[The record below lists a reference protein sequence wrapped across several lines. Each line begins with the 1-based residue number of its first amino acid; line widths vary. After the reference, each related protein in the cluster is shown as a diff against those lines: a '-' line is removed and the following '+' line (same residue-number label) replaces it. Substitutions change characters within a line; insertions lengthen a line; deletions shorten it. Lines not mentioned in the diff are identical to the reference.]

1 MLTLY
6 IGKMKILWSWAHNM
20 KKKKN
25 EMKGVTK
32 LKNAFYNRFICLTNC
47 EEIGNIKVGVV
58 MCCLKVV

>member
-1 MLTLY
+1 MKLSTQHEK
-6 IGKMKILWSWAHNM
+6 KM
-20 KKKKN
+20 KN